1 MKRLAKL
8 GAALAALL
16 VSASA
21 SAEEGRFD
29 AQIFRPSAAP
39 RDLVMVQKSEVIAD
53 MSPTFGLFTN
63 LAFDPLVLVS
73 KTTSQRLNAVG
84 ARLELMG
91 MAGMGFFNWFDVSV
105 AVPFVAWQS
114 SDNLRPIGTEG
125 PVKPNGMG
133 DLRISSKVAL
143 LLQPPGRDPEGLWAG
158 AVGQRQPPHREPHEL
173 HGRRHRHLRRLAHRR
188 LPLRDW
194 PPRRRQR
201 RCLIRPDRQLAGVRI
216 GNMASFG
223 VSAEAY
229 VVQRWGLSVIGEV
242 YGYPSLTKFPSED
255 SVRQI
260 PAEFLMGARWQTK
273 QGISITVGGSFGAA
287 CGFGAP
293 AVRFF
298 TSITWQPKKSREQ
311 EEINRLQMVDSE
323 DPDHDGLIGDAD
335 HCPEVPGAP
344 ENLGCPDKDTDK
356 DGVIDREDDCPDI
369 PGGPRG
375 KRGCPTAVLKGDEIV
390 IFDEV
395 HFATD
400 KDILLDE
407 SKPVLLDLD
416 VVEVLLQHPEVREV
430 LIEGHTDIR
439 ATDAYNMNLSQRRV
453 NSVMAFFVASG
464 VDASRLQAKGFG
476 HSQPIFDDTGCT
488 GPDEGLSPDCK
499 RMTSKNRRVV
509 FRVLRRGAP
518 PPRAISGA
526 ADGNASS
533 LPTRDAVLPGNTN
546 VLPSTSNLPSKENS
560 VLGTK
565 PVLPRPQITSSPST
579 CSRPRRAA
587 RSRTA
592 KCCRGP
598 ARRRRTRRRRSLA
611 RTTSRLRRRR
621 LRESISIV
629 QVMTARGQSCHDLLL
644 SRSLAKSLQSSLNRP
659 LRGSLTPRSPSPGGR
674 GGRSSQF
681 RALSH
686 RERGWGEGSG
696 RGPCSTPS
704 RN

>member
-8 GAALAALL
+8 GVALAALL
-16 VSASA
+16 VSASV

-73 KTTSQRLNAVG
+73 KSTSQRLNAVG
-84 ARLELMG
+84 ARLELTG

-133 DLRISSKVAL
+133 DLRLSTKVAIPFFNRQDEIQRGFGLAVSGNVNLPTGSPTNFTGDGVVTYGGSLIADYRFGIGL
-143 LLQPPGRDPEGLWAG
+143 LV
-158 AVGQRQPPHREPHEL
+158 AVNG
-173 HGRRHRHLRRLAHRR
+173 GV
-188 LPLRDW
+188 W
-194 PPRRRQR
+194 
-201 RCLIRPDRQLAGVRI
+201 IRPDRQLAGVRI
-216 GNMASFG
+216 GDMASFG

-293 AVRFF
+293 SVRFF

-356 DGVIDREDDCPDI
+356 DGVIDREDDCPDL

-375 KRGCPTAVLKGDEIV
+375 KRGCPTAFLKGDEIV

-407 SKPVLLDLD
+407 SKPVLLD

-453 NSVMAFFVASG
+453 NSVMAFFTASG

-488 GPDEGLSPDCK
+488 GPDESLSPDCK

-533 LPTRDAVLPGNTN
+533 LPSRDAVLPGNTN
-546 VLPSTSNLPSKENS
+546 VLPSQSNLPSKENS

-565 PVLPRPQITSSPST
+565 PVLPTAADHAEPEHVLPTSQGGTLPNG
-579 CSRPRRAA
+579 
-587 RSRTA
+587 
-592 KCCRGP
+592 KV
-598 ARRRRTRRRRSLA
+598 L
-611 RTTSRLRRRR
+611 
-621 LRESISIV
+621 
-629 QVMTARGQSCHDLLL
+629 
-644 SRSLAKSLQSSLNRP
+644 
-659 LRGSLTPRSPSPGGR
+659 PRSGATKKDPPKKDP
-674 GGRSSQF
+674 
-681 RALSH
+681 AKDDAKA
-686 RERGWGEGSG
+686 
-696 RGPCSTPS
+696 PPPKAP
-704 RN
+704 